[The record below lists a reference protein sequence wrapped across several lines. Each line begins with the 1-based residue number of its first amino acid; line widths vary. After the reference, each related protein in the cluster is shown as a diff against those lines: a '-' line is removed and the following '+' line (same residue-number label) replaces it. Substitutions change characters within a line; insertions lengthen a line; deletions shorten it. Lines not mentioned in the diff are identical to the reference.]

1 MSEVEAVRGT
11 NGYKVVSTFS
21 GCGGAC
27 LGFEMAGFEIV
38 WASEFVEEARRTYQ
52 ANHPGVP
59 VDGRDIREVTA
70 EEILAATGL
79 ERGDLDVFEG
89 SPPCASFST
98 AGKREKGW
106 GEVKAYSD
114 RVQRSDDLFFEY
126 ARLLDGLQPRVF
138 TAENVSGL
146 VKGKAIG
153 YFKEIL
159 TALRSC
165 GYAVEAKVLDA
176 SWLGVPQ
183 ARQRLIFVGVRNDL
197 VDRYKIRP
205 AHPAPR
211 LPRYAIRDVLEIDG
225 TVIHDT
231 RGSFGAERDVTDRPA
246 PTITDAGGWG
256 SSHFE
261 VREKDRSIE
270 RDPETGQ
277 DIRLD
282 RRPPRKRKAD
292 PVTHD
297 PETGQDI
304 TLDRYAIG
312 AEWDKIRP
320 GESSERYFQLVRPSL
335 REPVG
340 TITATGGGVGA
351 ASVTHPTQKRKF
363 TLEELRILSS
373 FPADFSLTGTYAQR
387 WERIGRSVPPFMAKA
402 IAETIRDEI
411 LRRLDDAEG

>member
-1 MSEVEAVRGT
+1 MSEVADVRGT

-38 WASEFVEEARRTYQ
+38 WASEFVEEARRTYE

-59 VDGRDIREVTA
+59 VDGRDIRDVTA

-79 ERGDLDVFEG
+79 ERGALDVLEG

-106 GEVKAYSD
+106 GKVKAYSD
-114 RVQRSDDLFFEY
+114 REQRSDDLFFEY
-126 ARLLDGLQPRVF
+126 ARLVDGLQPRVF

-165 GYAVEAKVLDA
+165 GYAVDAKVLDA

-197 VDRYKIRP
+197 VDRYGIRP
-205 AHPAPR
+205 AHPKPR
-211 LPRYAIRDVLEIDG
+211 HPRYAIRDVLPSI
-225 TVIHDT
+225 
-231 RGSFGAERDVTDRPA
+231 RDVTVRYPPGGA
-246 PTITDAGGWG
+246 EPRERVILSSEPSATISA
-256 SSHFE
+256 
-261 VREKDRSIE
+261 
-270 RDPETGQ
+270 TGYGTAFASQ
-277 DIRLD
+277 
-282 RRPPRKRKAD
+282 AQ
-292 PVTHD
+292 VVSTEQMTHD

-304 TLDRYAIG
+304 TLDRYALG
-312 AEWDKIRP
+312 AGWDRTAQGQVDRKYLSLVKPRV
-320 GESSERYFQLVRPSL
+320 SEACS
-335 REPVG
+335 
-340 TITATGGGVGA
+340 TITATGGLVGA
-351 ASVTHPTQKRKF
+351 ASVVHPTQKRKF

-373 FPADFSLTGTYAQR
+373 FPADFALTGTFAQR
-387 WERIGRSVPPFMAKA
+387 WERIGRSVPPFMARA

-411 LRRLDDAEG
+411 LGRIDDAEG

>member
-1 MSEVEAVRGT
+1 MTELVEPYRIPSMSEVEKVRAT

-38 WASEFVEEARRTYQ
+38 WASEFVEEARRTYE

-59 VDGRDIREVTA
+59 VDGRDIRDVTA

-79 ERGDLDVFEG
+79 ERGALDVFEG

-98 AGKREKGW
+98 AGKRERGW

-114 RVQRSDDLFFEY
+114 REQRSDDLFFEY

-146 VKGKAIG
+146 VKGKALG

-159 TALRSC
+159 VALRSC
-165 GYAVEAKVLDA
+165 GYAVDAKVLDA

-197 VDRYKIRP
+197 VDRYGIRP
-205 AHPAPR
+205 AHPKPR
-211 LPRYAIRDVLEIDG
+211 HPRYAIRDVLDLS
-225 TVIHDT
+225 TP
-231 RGSFGAERDVTDRPA
+231 VTL
-246 PTITDAGGWG
+246 
-256 SSHFE
+256 
-261 VREKDRSIE
+261 
-270 RDPETGQ
+270 DPETG
-277 DIRLD
+277 
-282 RRPPRKRKAD
+282 
-292 PVTHD
+292 
-297 PETGQDI
+297 EDI

-312 AEWDKIRP
+312 AGWDRTAQGQVDRKYLSLVKPRA
-320 GESSERYFQLVRPSL
+320 GEACK
-335 REPVG
+335 
-340 TITATGGGVGA
+340 TITATGGIIGA
-351 ASVTHPTQKRKF
+351 ASVVHPTQRRKF
-363 TLEELRILSS
+363 TLDEVRILSS
-373 FPADFSLTGTYAQR
+373 FPADFALTGTFAQR
-387 WERIGRSVPPFMAKA
+387 WERMGRSVPPFMARA

-411 LRRLDDAEG
+411 LGRLDRAEG

>member
-1 MSEVEAVRGT
+1 MTDYRIPSMSEVEAVRGT

-38 WASEFVEEARRTYQ
+38 WASEFVEEARRTYE

-59 VDGRDIREVTA
+59 VDGRDIRDVTA

-79 ERGDLDVFEG
+79 ERGSLDVFEG

-98 AGKREKGW
+98 AGKRERGW

-114 RVQRSDDLFFEY
+114 REQRSDDLFFEY

-146 VKGKAIG
+146 VKGKALG

-165 GYAVEAKVLDA
+165 GYAVDAKVLDA

-197 VDRYKIRP
+197 VDRYAIRP
-205 AHPAPR
+205 AHPRPQGKR
-211 LPRYAIRDVLEIDG
+211 WAIRDVLDLS
-225 TVIHDT
+225 TP
-231 RGSFGAERDVTDRPA
+231 VT
-246 PTITDAGGWG
+246 
-256 SSHFE
+256 
-261 VREKDRSIE
+261 
-270 RDPETGQ
+270 RDPETG
-277 DIRLD
+277 
-282 RRPPRKRKAD
+282 
-292 PVTHD
+292 
-297 PETGQDI
+297 EDI

-320 GESSERYFQLVRPSL
+320 GQSSERYFQLVRPSL
-335 REPVG
+335 RDPVG
-340 TITATGGGVGA
+340 TITATGGGIGA
-351 ASVTHPTQKRKF
+351 ASVTHPTQRRKF
-363 TLEELRILSS
+363 TLDEVRILSS
-373 FPADFSLTGTYAQR
+373 FPADFALTGTFAQR
-387 WERIGRSVPPFMAKA
+387 WERMGRSVPPFMARA

-411 LRRLDDAEG
+411 LGRLDRAEG

>member
-1 MSEVEAVRGT
+1 MSEVGDVRGT

-38 WASEFVEEARRTYQ
+38 WASEFVEQARRTYK
-52 ANHPGVP
+52 ANHVGVP
-59 VDGRDIREVTA
+59 VDGRDIRDVTA

-79 ERGDLDVFEG
+79 ERGALDVLEG

-114 RVQRSDDLFFEY
+114 REQRSDDLFFEY

-159 TALRSC
+159 VALRSC
-165 GYAVEAKVLDA
+165 GYAVDAKVLDA

-197 VDRYKIRP
+197 VDRYGIRP
-205 AHPAPR
+205 AHPKPR
-211 LPRYAIRDVLEIDG
+211 HPRYAIRDVLDIDG

-231 RGSFGAERDVTDRPA
+231 RGSFGAARDVTNRPA

-261 VREKDRSIE
+261 VRENDRSIE
-270 RDPETGQ
+270 HDPETGQ

-282 RRPPRKRKAD
+282 RRPPRKRKPD

-312 AEWDKIRP
+312 AGWDRTAQGQVDRKYLSLVKPRV
-320 GESSERYFQLVRPSL
+320 SEACK
-335 REPVG
+335 
-340 TITATGGGVGA
+340 TITATGGIVGA
-351 ASVTHPTQKRKF
+351 GSVVHPTQKRKF

-373 FPADFSLTGTYAQR
+373 FPADFALTGTFAQR
-387 WERIGRSVPPFMAKA
+387 WERIGRSVPPFMARA

-411 LRRLDDAEG
+411 LGRLDAEG

>member
-1 MSEVEAVRGT
+1 MSADYRIPSMSQVAAVRGT

-38 WASEFVEEARRTYQ
+38 WASEFVEEARRTYE

-59 VDGRDIREVTA
+59 VDGRDIRDVTA
-70 EEILAATGL
+70 EQLLAATGL
-79 ERGDLDVFEG
+79 ERGALDVFEG

-114 RVQRSDDLFFEY
+114 REQRSDDLFFEY

-159 TALRSC
+159 VALRSC

-197 VDRYKIRP
+197 VDCYGIRP
-205 AHPAPR
+205 AHPKPR
-211 LPRYAIRDVLEIDG
+211 TPRYAIRDVLDLS
-225 TVIHDT
+225 TPL
-231 RGSFGAERDVTDRPA
+231 ER
-246 PTITDAGGWG
+246 
-256 SSHFE
+256 
-261 VREKDRSIE
+261 
-270 RDPETGQ
+270 
-277 DIRLD
+277 
-282 RRPPRKRKAD
+282 
-292 PVTHD
+292 D

-320 GESSERYFQLVRPSL
+320 GQSSQRYFQLVRPATDG
-335 REPVG
+335 PCP
-340 TITATGGGVGA
+340 TITTITPGGVGRA
-351 ASVTHPTQKRKF
+351 GITHPTQKRKF
-363 TLEELRILSS
+363 TLAELRRLSS
-373 FPADFSLTGTYAQR
+373 FPQDFILTGTFEQR
-387 WERIGRSVPPFMAKA
+387 WERIGRSVPPFMAQA

-411 LRRLDDAEG
+411 LGRIDRAEG

>member
-1 MSEVEAVRGT
+1 MSADYWIPSMSEVDKVRGT

-38 WASEFVEEARRTYQ
+38 WASEFVEEARRTYE

-59 VDGRDIREVTA
+59 VDSRDIRDVSV
-70 EEILAATGL
+70 EEILEATGL
-79 ERGDLDVFEG
+79 ERGALDVFEG

-98 AGKREKGW
+98 AGKRERGW

-114 RVQRSDDLFFEY
+114 REQRSDDLFFEY

-146 VKGKAIG
+146 VKGKALG

-159 TALRSC
+159 VALRSC
-165 GYAVEAKVLDA
+165 GYAVDAKVLDA

-183 ARQRLIFVGVRNDL
+183 ARQRLIFVGVRNDF
-197 VDRYKIRP
+197 VDRYGIRP
-205 AHPAPR
+205 AHPKPR
-211 LPRYAIRDVLEIDG
+211 LPRYAIRDVLDVER
-225 TVIHDT
+225 VVHDM
-231 RGSFGAERDVTDRPA
+231 RGSFRSSGDITNKPVT
-246 PTITDAGGWG
+246 TITSSKGAGSLFFTVEDSRG
-256 SSHFE
+256 
-261 VREKDRSIE
+261 I
-270 RDPETGQ
+270 
-277 DIRLD
+277 
-282 RRPPRKRKAD
+282 
-292 PVTHD
+292 THD

-312 AEWDKIRP
+312 EGWDRTPQGKVDEKYLSLIKPRV
-320 GESSERYFQLVRPSL
+320 SEPCK
-335 REPVG
+335 
-340 TITATGGGVGA
+340 TITATGGIVGA
-351 ASVTHPTQKRKF
+351 ASVVHPTQKRKF

-373 FPADFSLTGTYAQR
+373 FPADFALTGTYAQR

-411 LRRLDDAEG
+411 LGRLDRAEG